1 LPYTAIT
8 RGPFRADQVG
18 SLLRPASVVQAW
30 AALERGEIDKAASLQ
45 IEDRAVSDL
54 IAKQEAI
61 GLKAPT
67 DGECR
72 RKVWSIDFFEP
83 WNGLE
88 TISVDRGDRFKGL
101 AATRRNDVR
110 IVGRLSFPKEHP
122 MLDGFRYLK
131 AHTRGVAKMT
141 IPSPAVFH
149 FSRGHDAILGA
160 GVYSNIDTFFSDLV
174 ETYRGALKTFYDA
187 GCRYLQFDDTTWALL
202 CSEEQRA
209 KARAR
214 GDDPDK
220 LPGIYAE
227 IINAVIKDRPNDL
240 SITNH
245 ACRGNFRSSFIASG
259 GYEPIANVLLGQVDY
274 DGYFLEYDTD
284 RAGGFEPLR
293 FLPKG
298 HKRVVLGLFTS
309 KTGRIEDANTIKRR
323 IDDAARFAPLDQLCL
338 SPQCGFASTHEGN
351 LLSEQEQWAKLQLIV
366 DIATEVWGS
375 A

>member
-1 LPYTAIT
+1 LPHRSTR

-18 SLLRPASVVQAW
+18 SLLRPASVVQAR
-30 AALERGEIDKAASLQ
+30 AALERGEIDEAALHQ

-72 RKVWSIDFFEP
+72 RKVWNIDFFEP
-83 WNGLE
+83 FIGVE
-88 TISVDRGDRFKGL
+88 TFSVDRGTRFKG
-101 AATRRNDVR
+101 AEPSRRNEVR
-110 IVGRLSFPKEHP
+110 ITGRLGFPDHHP

-131 AHTRGVAKMT
+131 AHTKGVAKMT

-149 FSRGHDAILGA
+149 FSRGRNAIIGD
-160 GVYSNIDTFFSDLV
+160 VYSNMDTFFSDLV
-174 ETYRGALKTFYDA
+174 DSYRGALKAFYDA

-202 CSEEQRA
+202 CSEEQRS
-209 KARAR
+209 KARDR
-214 GDDPDK
+214 GDDPEK
-220 LPGIYAE
+220 LPALYAE
-227 IINAVIKDRPNDL
+227 IINAVIKDRPDDL
-240 SITNH
+240 CVTNH
-245 ACRGNFRSSFIASG
+245 ACRGNFRSHWIASG
-259 GYEPIANVLLGQVDY
+259 GYEPIAEILLGQVDY

-298 HKRVVLGLFTS
+298 HKRVVIGLVTS
-309 KTGRIEDANTIKRR
+309 KSGQIEDTGAIKHR
-323 IDDAARFAPLDQLCL
+323 IDDAARFVALDQLCL

-351 LLSEQEQWAKLQLIV
+351 LLSEEEQWAKLQLIV
-366 DIATEVWGS
+366 DIAADVWS
-375 A
+375 DA